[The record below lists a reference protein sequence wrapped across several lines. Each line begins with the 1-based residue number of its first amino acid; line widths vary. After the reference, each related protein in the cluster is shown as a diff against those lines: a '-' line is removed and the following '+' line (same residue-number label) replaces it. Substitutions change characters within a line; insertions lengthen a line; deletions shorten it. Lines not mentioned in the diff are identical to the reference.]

1 MNILQEILQAQGGQ
15 VVEKLAS
22 QFGLD
27 GKDAKKALSNLIP
40 AVAGG
45 IKKTASSTSGLE
57 GLLSKVLNNQELRK
71 SMDSPD
77 ILADPKATHAGNEM
91 LSDIFGSKD
100 VSRTVAKQTAQSTGI
115 DLDILKKMLPLVAG
129 LVMSSL
135 NNHGESDNNGLG
147 GLLNSLGGAAKSQQT
162 SSGGLAGL
170 LGGLFGKK
178 QNRSATPTKGGL
190 ESLLDFDGDGNVTD
204 DVLDLVKKL
213 F

>member
-135 NNHGESDNNGLG
+135 NKHGESDNNGLG